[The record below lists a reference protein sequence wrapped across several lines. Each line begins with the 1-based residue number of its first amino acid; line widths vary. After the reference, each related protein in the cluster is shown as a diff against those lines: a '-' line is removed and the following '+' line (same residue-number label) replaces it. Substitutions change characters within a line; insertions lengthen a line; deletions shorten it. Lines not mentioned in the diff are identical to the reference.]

1 MLLPPQPSL
10 TVLPPAARLDRQDE
24 CASVSVGGGAP
35 IIQVSTK
42 KVRFCFSDS
51 HVFCVRSRPI
61 VLTSPVTAA
70 HGRFRRQLPH
80 VGHLRVALFQ
90 LFSEHLHVL
99 STGDNC
105 SSPPSQHNRLPC
117 HARWNCDRTNVNA
130 DDTWDNF
137 WMRLG
142 PKMSRVMRSSVCH
155 VTGAG
160 AENACCVVYELT
172 HQSNTTP
179 RLVRSDY
186 TAFEASLDPL
196 RKLVTR
202 TLQFLYNHQ
211 VIHRVSL
218 VRTGSL
224 LSTYFLQPAV

>member
-80 VGHLRVALFQ
+80 VSHLRVALFQ

-99 STGDNC
+99 STGDDC
-105 SSPPSQHNRLPC
+105 SSPPPSQHNRLPC

-142 PKMSRVMRSSVCH
+142 PKMVSCDAVISVSRHRCS
-155 VTGAG
+155 

-179 RLVRSDY
+179 RLVRSDC

-202 TLQFLYNHQ
+202 TLQFL
-211 VIHRVSL
+211 
-218 VRTGSL
+218 
-224 LSTYFLQPAV
+224 